1 MWRKPWV
8 QDAGL
13 AVVLVL
19 ACAFINQPD
28 RGPDWWAATLLAV
41 VGVALRRRWPLPM
54 LAVCA
59 FVAALHLLS
68 REPVVIVDLATPIL
82 LYTVA
87 DRYPRKVS
95 LAALGVLMLGVV
107 AWSVWQAAAENPEG
121 GLFGA
126 TDRVATVPVAPPRP
140 PPRLPPPGALPGPP
154 DQLEPQ
160 QNIGGGLAILGSV
173 LVAAW
178 AVGSSAR
185 GRRGYLERERDR
197 QAQMAAAA
205 ERARISRELHD
216 VVAHGLSVMVVQAQG
231 GEAALDNRPA
241 DTRAAL
247 EAIVQTGRKSLADM
261 RHVLGAVASEPEPG
275 LADLPRLARHVT
287 EAGVPVELAVRGPA
301 GAVPSTVDLSAYRII
316 QEALT
321 NTMKHAGHGA
331 QARVNITYTER
342 ELRLRVSDDGGA
354 GLRGMRER
362 AALLGG
368 EVTAGP
374 SAEGGFVVEA
384 RLPLT

>member
-1 MWRKPWV
+1 M
-8 QDAGL
+8 
-13 AVVLVL
+13 
-19 ACAFINQPD
+19 
-28 RGPDWWAATLLAV
+28 WWAATFMAG
-41 VGVALRRRWPLPM
+41 VGVALRRVAPLPM
-54 LAVCA
+54 LALCA
-59 FVAALHLLS
+59 VAAGIHLTS
-68 REPVVIVDLATPIL
+68 DAPFVIVDLATPIL

-87 DRYPRKVS
+87 DRYRRAVS
-95 LAALGVLMLGVV
+95 LSCLAILLPLGAVLSVV
-107 AWSVWQAAAENPEG
+107 QTADRDFAWERQVSVAPIVEP
-121 GLFGA
+121 
-126 TDRVATVPVAPPRP
+126 PPRP
-140 PPRLPPPGALPGPP
+140 NPPGILLIEKQATTF
-154 DQLEPQ
+154 
-160 QNIGGGLAILGSV
+160 NITGGISVLGSM

-185 GRRGYLERERDR
+185 GRRRYLERERDR
-197 QAQMAAAA
+197 QAELATAA

-231 GEAALDNRPA
+231 GAAALDNRPA

-261 RHVLGAVASEPEPG
+261 RHVLGAVAREPQPG
-275 LADLPRLARHVT
+275 LADVRRLAAHVT
-287 EAGVPVELAVRGPA
+287 DAGVPVEVVVEGRA
-301 GAVPSTVDLSAYRII
+301 GALPSTVDLSGYRII

-321 NTMKHAGHGA
+321 NTMKHAGPGA
-331 QARVNITYTER
+331 QARVHITYTDR

-374 SAEGGFVVEA
+374 TAEGGFAVDA